1 MRVYHGERTD
11 RGCKVTVDGVP
22 LRVRSDLSGAAA
34 AFDWGYVG
42 NGQLSLALLSDLLGD
57 ERKVKDLCKA
67 FEREVV
73 AALPRDAWTVTDAEL
88 AAAVRT
94 LAGGPP
100 QTTPDPGPPP
110 APGGGRARVGFG
122 DMPMTGGIEEDAR
135 RDQ

>member
-11 RGCKVTVDGVP
+11 DGCKVTVDGVP
-22 LRVRSDLSGAAA
+22 LRVRSDLSGASA

-57 ERKVKDLCKA
+57 EPRVKALCKA

-73 AALPRDAWTVTDAEL
+73 AVLPRDSWTATDAEL
-88 AAAVRT
+88 VALVST

-100 QTTPDPGPPP
+100 QTTAGSDPP
-110 APGGGRARVGFG
+110 AAPGEGGPRIGFG
-122 DMPMTGGIEEDAR
+122 DMPMKGD
-135 RDQ
+135 

>member
-11 RGCKVTVDGVP
+11 QGCKVTVDGVP

-57 ERKVKDLCKA
+57 EPRVKALCKA

-73 AALPRDAWTVTDAEL
+73 AALPRDSWTVTDAEL
-88 AAAVRT
+88 AALVST

-100 QTTPDPGPPP
+100 QTTAGPDPAA
-110 APGGGRARVGFG
+110 APGEGRARVGFG
-122 DMPMTGGIEEDAR
+122 DMPMAGPIEDDTR
-135 RDQ
+135 RHQ

>member
-11 RGCKVTVDGVP
+11 EGCKVTVDGVP
-22 LRVRSDLSGAAA
+22 LRVRSDLSGATA

-57 ERKVKDLCKA
+57 EPKVKALVKA

-73 AALPRDAWTVTDAEL
+73 AALPRDSWTFTDAEL

-100 QTTPDPGPPP
+100 QTTAEPRPPA

-122 DMPMTGGIEEDAR
+122 DMPMTDRTEGDAR
-135 RDQ
+135 RDH

>member
-11 RGCKVTVDGVP
+11 QGCKVTVDGVP
-22 LRVRSDLSGAAA
+22 LRVRSDLSGASA

-57 ERKVKDLCKA
+57 EQRVKDLCKA

-88 AAAVRT
+88 AAAVAT

-100 QTTPDPGPPP
+100 QTTADPGPPA
-110 APGGGRARVGFG
+110 APGERRARVGFG
-122 DMPMTGGIEEDAR
+122 DMPMTGRIEDDTL
-135 RDQ
+135 RDH